1 MKYRC
6 LPGAI
11 GATLVLMLA
20 LPLAASAQ
28 APAPAPTD
36 SLSAHRG
43 VRPLAAV
50 IVTAERP
57 SAFATAMSRLG
68 LRASIDAK
76 QRENRRLARQLA
88 VYDRQAFKLER
99 HLDSLMIV
107 ATIQELHI
115 ARADS
120 AATALRSRRLRL
132 ESLLCESFPSE
143 CAPTSTI
150 AGGVKAD

>member
-6 LPGAI
+6 LPGAV
-11 GATLVLMLA
+11 GAAIVLMLA

-28 APAPAPTD
+28 TAPTHAD
-36 SLSAHRG
+36 SLATPRG
-43 VRPLAAV
+43 VRPLATVV
-50 IVTAERP
+50 INAERP
-57 SAFATAMSRLG
+57 SAFSSVMSRLG
-68 LRASIDAK
+68 LRASIHAK

-120 AATALRSRRLRL
+120 ATTALRSKRLRM
-132 ESLLCESFPSE
+132 EALLCESFPSE
-143 CAPTSTI
+143 CAPAATI
-150 AGGVKAD
+150 AGVKAD